1 MSLDLIPWEQQPQ
14 VIKDVHFEVEW
25 KGGMFYIPRLGYLTV
40 NELDQLGIAD
50 PKNALNRLLYQ
61 TSVELS
67 RDIGDTSEPPVWTPY
82 RCFQLLLTLHF
93 IYCGGKSK
101 LTPEE
106 KTIEILH
113 QSIVLPFLDQAS
125 ICTNRV
131 VIRSVTIL
139 LNRIR
144 PDWTDEQTRK
154 LPGELRQVIHALF
167 LEEQNAG
174 KEINPEEEIKEIENM
189 LGKSLGVRQSVA
201 TDQTG
206 ETSIGNAS
214 DSGQDQQ
221 NLAVSD
227 SESSPAIM
235 SSKPLKRVTKP
246 RGNISTAK
254 KLQSAS

>member
-14 VIKDVHFEVEW
+14 AVKDARFEIEW
-25 KGGMFYIPRLGYLTV
+25 KGGKFYIPRLGYLTV
-40 NELDQLGIAD
+40 NELEQLGTAD
-50 PKNALNRLLYQ
+50 PKNALNRLLYE
-61 TSVELS
+61 TSVDLS
-67 RDIGDTSEPPVWTPY
+67 KDIGDISEPPTWTPY

-93 IYCGGKSK
+93 IYCGGKSR

-113 QSIVLPFLDQAS
+113 QSIVLPFLDEAT

-131 VIRSVTIL
+131 VVRSVTIL
-139 LNRIR
+139 LSRIHTG
-144 PDWTDEQTRK
+144 WSDEQTRQ
-154 LPGELRQVIHALF
+154 LPGELRQIIHGFF

-206 ETSIGNAS
+206 ENSTGTAS

-221 NLAVSD
+221 NLAENA
-227 SESSPAIM
+227 SEASQLIT

-246 RGNISTAK
+246 KGNISTVK
-254 KLQSAS
+254 KLQPAS